1 MLVSWKYRPRDTF
14 YQRLDPRAR
23 LMFLFFI
30 LFGLTIPSIWDIRL
44 LIPVFAITLILY
56 FMARIEWQDIKRAW
70 IFIIFLVVFI
80 VGINGVLS
88 GRGGPTAVV
97 YDTSVPLYSLPIVI
111 SWLNIDTV
119 INITR
124 MRLFFG
130 LTQIIRMLTMAMLA
144 LPLPYTMDP
153 SVYGISFRKLG
164 VSDNIS
170 FTLDLAFRFLPTLTR
185 DLGITIDAQR
195 SRGFEVDEL
204 KGGLFEK
211 IRRLAPL
218 VIPVTMQSTLTGEEV
233 IDAMN
238 MRAFG
243 TAKRS
248 WITSLTYSKTDF
260 VFIAFSVG
268 VMIALM
274 VIRWGFGIGEFWI
287 PPEWVQ

>member
-23 LMFLFFI
+23 LIFLFFI
-30 LFGLTIPSIWDIRL
+30 LFGVTIPSIWDIRL
-44 LIPVFAITLILY
+44 LLPVFVLTLILY

-70 IFIIFLVVFI
+70 IFIIILVVFI

-97 YDTSVPLYSLPIVI
+97 HDTSTPLYSLPIVI
-111 SWLNIDTV
+111 PWLNIDTA

-124 MRLFFG
+124 LRLFFG
-130 LTQIIRMLTMAMLA
+130 LTQMVRMLTMALLA
-144 LPLPYTMDP
+144 LPIPYTMDP
-153 SVYGISFRKLG
+153 SVYGISFRRLG

-218 VIPVTMQSTLTGEEV
+218 VIPVTMQSTITGEEV

-243 TAKRS
+243 TAKRT
-248 WITSLTYSKTDF
+248 WITSLKYNRADF
-260 VFIAFSVG
+260 VFIAFSAA
-268 VMIALM
+268 VMISLM
-274 VIRWGFGIGEFWI
+274 IIRWGFGIGEFWI
-287 PPEWVQ
+287 PPAWVQ